1 MINYEFLAHLCC
13 FTAILVWN
21 MSIQNK
27 EKEKILY
34 FQFLSNMLYGM
45 SYFLL
50 KIPIA
55 AIMDTLGGLRCF
67 VFFYKTKKHQD
78 ISLSW
83 LFIFCILIIILG
95 IINYNGII
103 SLIPILISIFYAI
116 SSWSKDAT
124 WIRIIFLLAAF
135 LWVYYNIVVGAYV
148 AVLGNILEIISGI
161 VSLYRFNKPKNKP
174 ERT

>member
-45 SYFLL
+45 SYFIL
-50 KIPIA
+50 KLPLA

-78 ISLSW
+78 ISKSW
-83 LFIFCILIIILG
+83 LFIFCILIIVLG
-95 IINYNGII
+95 FINYSGII
-103 SLIPILISIFYAI
+103 SLIPICIAIFYTV
-116 SSWSKDAT
+116 SSWAKDAK
-124 WIRIIFLLAAF
+124 WIRIVFLLTAF
-135 LWVYYNIVVGAYV
+135 MWVYYNIVVGAYV
-148 AVLGNILEIISGI
+148 AVIGNVFEIISGV
-161 VSLYRFNKPKNKP
+161 VSLYRFNKPNKT
-174 ERT
+174 EA